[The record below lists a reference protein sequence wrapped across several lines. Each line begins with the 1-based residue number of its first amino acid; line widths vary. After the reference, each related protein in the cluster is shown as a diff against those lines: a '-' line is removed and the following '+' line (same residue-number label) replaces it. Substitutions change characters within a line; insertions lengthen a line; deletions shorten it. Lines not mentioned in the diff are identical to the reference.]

1 MNSRIQVNVLVSP
14 RRLLTTLGLAFI
26 LAVSGLS
33 IGVDSAL
40 ASPYDRKVTR
50 EDVTQE
56 RVYSPY
62 AGRDYPDQVLF
73 GDTHFHTNLSFDAGL
88 VGTRLTMDEGYRFA
102 RGEKVISNTGQ
113 PVQLIRPL
121 DFLVITDH
129 AEFIG
134 LAPMIQRSDPK
145 LLADPWGKW
154 VHDRFNAGSEGRME
168 AFANIIEW
176 GTVKV
181 KNPLGSNDAEQSI
194 WLDFVE
200 RADTYNEPGR
210 FTAMTGFEWTSTPKG
225 DNLHRVVIFADG
237 FEKTSQTH
245 PYSTFD
251 SQDPQDLWAYLAEY
265 EEKTGGR
272 VVAIPH
278 NGNLSNGLMFN
289 PKNFRGEKITREY
302 AQRRIR
308 WEPLYEMTQIK
319 GDEEAHPRVSP
330 DDEFADFENWDVAN
344 LSGTAPKKDWMLR
357 YEYARSA
364 LQVGL
369 EIGKKTGVNPFK
381 FGLMGASDTH
391 TALATTREENYFGK
405 YQHTEPSPDRH
416 NREVIP
422 ADDPALRIVTA
433 QEQAGS
439 LMAVW
444 ARENTRREIFDAM
457 LRKEVYAT
465 TGTRIRVRL
474 FAGWDFKADEVMR
487 PDFIH
492 QGYKRG
498 VPMGGDLRKAPGGK
512 APTFIVRALRD
523 PDGAN
528 LDRIQIIKGWL
539 DAKGKL
545 HERIYDVAVSDGR
558 TIGKNGRAKKP
569 VGNTVDIAS
578 ATYTNTI
585 GDALLTAHW
594 KDPDFDAKEHAF
606 YYVRVLEIPT
616 PRWTTYDAAF
626 FKIKRPDM
634 VPATIQ
640 DRAYTS
646 PVWYTP

>member
-1 MNSRIQVNVLVSP
+1 MRKMHIIVPFLILSCLLVMLGSF
-14 RRLLTTLGLAFI
+14 LLLIPYGT
-26 LAVSGLS
+26 AV
-33 IGVDSAL
+33 
-40 ASPYDRKVTR
+40 ASPYDRKVTKDDLT
-50 EDVTQE
+50 ED

-113 PVQLIRPL
+113 SVQLIRPL

-154 VHDRFNAGSEGRME
+154 VHERFNAGSEGRME

-181 KNPLGSNDAEQSI
+181 KNPLGSNDAEHSI

-200 RADTYNEPGR
+200 KADTYNEPGR

-245 PYSTFD
+245 PFSTFD
-251 SQDPQDLWAYLAEY
+251 SQDPQDLWAYLANY

-272 VVAIPH
+272 VIAIPH

-289 PKNFRGEKITREY
+289 PKNFRGKKITREY
-302 AQRRIR
+302 AKRRIR

-319 GDEEAHPRVSP
+319 GDEEAHPLVSP
-330 DDEFADFENWDVAN
+330 DDEFADFENWDVSN
-344 LSGTAPKKDWMLR
+344 LAGTKPKKDWMLQ

-369 EIGKKTGVNPFK
+369 EIGRKTGVNPFK

-422 ADDPALRIVTA
+422 ADDPSLRIVTA

-457 LRKEVYAT
+457 TRKEVYAT

-474 FAGWDFKADEVMR
+474 FAGWNFEADDVVR
-487 PDFIH
+487 PDFIAE
-492 QGYKRG
+492 GYRRG
-498 VPMGGDLRKAPGGK
+498 VPMGGDLRKAKGGE
-512 APTFIVRALRD
+512 APSFMIRALRD

-539 DAKGKL
+539 DKRGKT

-558 TIGKNGRAKKP
+558 EIDKDGRVKKA
-569 VGNTVDIAS
+569 VGNTVDVAT

-585 GDALLTAHW
+585 GDALLMAHW
-594 KDPDFDAKEHAF
+594 KDPDFDPKEHAF

-626 FKIKRPDM
+626 FGIERPEN
-634 VPATIQ
+634 VPATVQ

>member
-1 MNSRIQVNVLVSP
+1 MNHWKQKSKNTRFYSLITVSA
-14 RRLLTTLGLAFI
+14 TIFFLAFI
-26 LAVSGLS
+26 SLS
-33 IGVDSAL
+33 LGAGSAL
-40 ASPYDRKVTR
+40 ASPYDRKVTQDDLK
-50 EDVTQE
+50 EE
-56 RVYSPY
+56 RIYSRY
-62 AGRDYPDQVLF
+62 AGRDYPDRVLF
-73 GDTHFHTNLSFDAGL
+73 GDSHFHTNLSFDAGL

-154 VHDRFNAGSEGRME
+154 VHDRFNAGQEGRME

-181 KNPLGSNDAEQSI
+181 QNPLGSNDAEQSI

-251 SQDPQDLWAYLAEY
+251 SQDPQDLWAYLANY

-272 VVAIPH
+272 VLAIPH

-289 PKNFRGEKITREY
+289 PKNFRGEQITREY

-319 GDEEAHPRVSP
+319 GDEEAHPLVSP
-330 DDEFADFENWDVAN
+330 NDEFADFENWDVSN
-344 LSGTAPKKDWMLR
+344 LAGTKPKQDWMLR

-369 EIGKKTGVNPFK
+369 EIGKMTGVNPFK

-405 YQHTEPSPDRH
+405 YQHTEPSPNRH

-422 ADDPALRIVTA
+422 ADDPSLRIVTA
-433 QEQAGS
+433 QEAAAG

-444 ARENTRREIFDAM
+444 ARENTRRDIFDAM
-457 LRKEVYAT
+457 QRKEVYAT
-465 TGTRIRVRL
+465 TGTRIRVRV
-474 FAGWDFKADEVMR
+474 FAGWDFKADEVVR
-487 PDFIH
+487 PDFIQ

-498 VPMGGDLRKAPGGK
+498 VPMGGDLKGGK
-512 APTFIVRALRD
+512 KGKPPIFMVRALRD

-528 LDRIQIIKGWL
+528 LDRIQIIKGWI
-539 DAKGKL
+539 DSKGKSQ
-545 HERIYDVAVSDGR
+545 ERIYDVAVSDGR
-558 TIGKNGRAKKP
+558 KIGKDGRCKKT
-569 VGNTVDIAS
+569 VGSTVDVAT
-578 ATYTNTI
+578 ATYTNAI
-585 GDALLTAHW
+585 GDALLTAYW
-594 KDPDFDAKEHAF
+594 KDPDFDPNEHAF

-626 FKIKRPDM
+626 FGIKRPKL
-634 VPATIQ
+634 VPATVQ